1 MKEYKIF
8 LYTESVFSSIFF
20 NGGKVNPQRLTESL
34 NQQAEEGWE
43 VKAVERE
50 NRRTL
55 LFFSRE
61 AFLFVL
67 ERDKKDI
74 QE

>member
-8 LYTESVFSSIFF
+8 LYAESAISSILF
-20 NGGKVNPQRLTESL
+20 NSAKVNPRRLTEAL
-34 NQQAEEGWE
+34 NKEAREGWV
-43 VKAVERE
+43 VKAMERE
-50 NRRTL
+50 NRRTA

-67 ERDKKDI
+67 ERELPAEK
-74 QE
+74 